1 MGTIHTYKCTR
12 TSSSFPGSAWNALHG
27 RLLPPVQRPCS
38 PSTQNVP
45 LRFVL
50 ARKTRSR
57 LCTVG
62 GIKPTLMRSANG
74 NNPHVQMY
82 ANTTR
87 ELASALRLGLSQR
100 KRDLQATSLSKRIN
114 LLRHHRHFADGTV
127 TFGLPHCEHLLS
139 GLLKKGEFAT

>member
-38 PSTQNVP
+38 PSTQLVP

-62 GIKPTLMRSANG
+62 GIKPTLTRSANG
-74 NNPHVQMY
+74 NDPHVQIYVNILLVPRLCLERTAPEAPASCAGPMLAAY
-82 ANTTR
+82 PNCTIAVCSCTINPIEAVYRWRRKTDAN
-87 ELASALRLGLSQR
+87 A
-100 KRDLQATSLSKRIN
+100 
-114 LLRHHRHFADGTV
+114 
-127 TFGLPHCEHLLS
+127 FG
-139 GLLKKGEFAT
+139 